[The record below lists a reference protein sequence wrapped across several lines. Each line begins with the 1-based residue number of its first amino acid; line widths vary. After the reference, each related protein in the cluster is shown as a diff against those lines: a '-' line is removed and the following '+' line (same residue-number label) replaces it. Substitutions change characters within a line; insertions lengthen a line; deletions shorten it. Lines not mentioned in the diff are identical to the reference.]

1 MLLSGDKAA
10 AWARPAGRIG
20 DIGHWG
26 ELMQRLAAAGAL
38 LAWGELGMP
47 APAAAIRL
55 QQPVTSSCRLSL
67 ASAHGSTSWKTC
79 KLSTFLLLMV
89 VAVVVVVVVVAL
101 PVVVL
106 LLLLLPS
113 SSSSPREPMIH
124 SADLLSMEY

>member
-10 AWARPAGRIG
+10 TWARPAGRIG
-20 DIGHWG
+20 DMGHWG
-26 ELMQRLAAAGAL
+26 ELMQRLAAAGGL
-38 LAWGELGMP
+38 LRAWGELRTP

-67 ASAHGSTSWKTC
+67 ASAHGSTSWTTC

-89 VAVVVVVVVVAL
+89 VAVVVVVVAL

-113 SSSSPREPMIH
+113 SSSSPREPMIQ

>member
-1 MLLSGDKAA
+1 MLLSGDKTA
-10 AWARPAGRIG
+10 AWACPAGRIG
-20 DIGHWG
+20 DMGHWG

-38 LAWGELGMP
+38 LRAWGELGMP

-67 ASAHGSTSWKTC
+67 ASAHGSTSWTTC

-89 VAVVVVVVVVAL
+89 VAVVVVVVAL

-113 SSSSPREPMIH
+113 SSSSPREPMIQ